1 MKRLGRWDGVNA
13 RQALCVCVCVWDD
26 AVSRSE
32 GELAAVVLRAS
43 CFTWH
48 HVEAGY
54 GGVVA
59 AASDES

>member
-1 MKRLGRWDGVNA
+1 MNETIGKVGR
-13 RQALCVCVCVWDD
+13 RERTSSTLRVCVWDD

-59 AASDES
+59 AASDDS